1 MQGQSA
7 TFLSWLDRQFGHVAA
22 WSATHQKIVLLC
34 TVLLAIGGVYF
45 ASKTHADNGLNSFF
59 DDDDPTYQFYIEYQQ
74 EFYSDETIYLLY
86 HAPDTEYGPFDIE
99 VMRTIAKLTE
109 AIELEVPFVRKVT
122 SLANT
127 EFVEATGDLI
137 EIHDL
142 FYGFPEHQD
151 ELVKLRNIALSKPVY
166 VGNLISRDGEYGAI
180 VADMT
185 KTSTDVLE
193 DIRLDPDGGDGL
205 ENLYPQ
211 AANNALNEIL
221 RRPEYSGIKFY
232 ISGDVPFNAVYNE
245 RIVFDTPIIT
255 FGTLVLIA
263 LVAVL
268 LFPTRLSG
276 LIAPLTVVLIT
287 IAVTVG
293 FIGLMGWSLGMMFM
307 MVPTLICAI
316 GVSQTVHVMLA
327 YQRARLRVDLPSGAA
342 RMAIEEV
349 GTPCLLAA
357 LTTAIGL
364 LGMTTSSLQGI
375 SEMAFY
381 AGFGVIAA
389 FVLSVTLMVS
399 YSALTKP
406 ESLGNAEPQSK
417 PAIRI
422 IERALEKAVAVNL
435 EHPKG
440 VMVVSG
446 LIFVFSL
453 VGISTLRVDFNMLED
468 FKPHVEMRRN
478 IEKAEEIMGGWTSA
492 VYIFDTGEADGI
504 NNAEMLRLI
513 EGFTEYAESKA
524 LVKKSQHIIEIIK
537 DLNQALHE
545 DDPEWYRLPDD
556 HEAMAQLLFLYQM
569 SGGEEIN
576 DYINFDASQTVVQLR
591 IRVSDSSV
599 VRELLDDLDAYL
611 EARPVAGVEIKK
623 TGIGVLWVRILEYI
637 GTSQMQGYS
646 VVFLLIFGFIC
657 MVYGSVKIG
666 VLAMIANLTP
676 IVFILGCMG
685 FADINL
691 DSFRLLLATIA
702 IGIAVDDTIHLLNRY
717 KVEFARNGDYRVS
730 LEHALMGVGPAL
742 ITTTI
747 ILIVAFLT
755 YLWSDLAVLASFGLL
770 LSGAVLAALIAD
782 LFLLPVLI
790 MIFQPF
796 GPEKAATRTIGN

>member
-1 MQGQSA
+1 MRNQKT
-7 TFLSWLDRQFGHVAA
+7 TFLTWLDTQFGHIAA
-22 WSATHQKIVLLC
+22 WSATHQRIVLLL
-34 TVLLAIGGVYF
+34 TVVLACGGVYF

-59 DDDDPTYQFYIEYQQ
+59 NDDDPTYQFYMEYQR
-74 EFYSDETIYLLY
+74 EFYSDETIYILY

-127 EFVEATGDLI
+127 EFIEVTGDLL

-151 ELVKLRNIALSKPVY
+151 ELVKLRNIALSKPMF

-180 VADMT
+180 IADMT
-185 KTSTDVLE
+185 KTSTDVME
-193 DIRLDPDGGDGL
+193 DIRLDPLGGDGL
-205 ENLYPQ
+205 DNLYPQ
-211 AANNALNEIL
+211 AANNVLNEIMA
-221 RRPEYSGIKFY
+221 RPEYSNIKFY
-232 ISGDVPFNAVYNE
+232 ISGDVPFNALYNE

-268 LFPTRLSG
+268 LFPTPLSG

-327 YQRARLRVDLPSGAA
+327 YQRARRRVDLASAAA

-375 SEMAFY
+375 SEMAIY
-381 AGFGVIAA
+381 AGFGVLVA

-406 ESLGNAEPQSK
+406 GSLDAASPQSK
-417 PAIRI
+417 PAVRV
-422 IERALEKAVAVNL
+422 IERALEKVVAVNL

-440 VMVVSG
+440 VIVVSC
-446 LIFVFSL
+446 LILVFSL
-453 VGISTLRVDFNMLED
+453 IGISRLSVDFNMLED

-478 IEKAEEIMGGWTSA
+478 IEKADEIMGGWISA
-492 VYIFDTGEADGI
+492 VYIFDTGKADGI
-504 NNAEMLRLI
+504 NNAQMLRLI
-513 EGFTEYAESKA
+513 EDFTDYAESKP
-524 LVKKSQHIIEIIK
+524 LVKKSQHIVEIIR

-545 DDPEWYRLPDD
+545 DDPAWYRLPDD
-556 HEAMAQLLFLYQM
+556 HEAMAQLLFLYQL

-591 IRVSDSSV
+591 IRGSDSSV
-599 VRELLDDLDAYL
+599 LRELLDDLDAYL
-611 EARPVAGVEIKK
+611 EARPVAGVEVKK
-623 TGIGVLWVRILEYI
+623 TGIGVLWVRIFEYVR
-637 GTSQMQGYS
+637 TSQIQGYS
-646 VVFLLIFGFIC
+646 MVFLLIFGFIC

-676 IVFILGCMG
+676 IIFILGCMG
-685 FADINL
+685 LASINL

-730 LEHALMGVGPAL
+730 LKRALMGVGPAL

-790 MIFQPF
+790 MTFQPF
-796 GPEKAATRTIGN
+796 GPEQAETRTIGS